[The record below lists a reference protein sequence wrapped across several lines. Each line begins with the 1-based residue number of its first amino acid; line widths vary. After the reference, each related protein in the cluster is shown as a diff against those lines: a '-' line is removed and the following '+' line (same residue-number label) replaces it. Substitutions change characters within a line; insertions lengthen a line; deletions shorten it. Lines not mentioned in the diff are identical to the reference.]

1 MAATDYF
8 NQIQQ
13 LYVAYFGRPADPEGL
28 SYWAAEADTNGS
40 LGSVIANFAISAESN
55 TLFGNLSTKQLVTA
69 IYANV
74 FSREPEAKGLAYWT
88 SQIESGAISSAQAA
102 WTILQSAGTEDTK
115 AVQNKLAAANAFTA
129 NVDTSAEISGY
140 SGAKAA
146 NIARAFLAKID
157 STSYSTANLATD
169 AVLAV
174 AAATGIYASSGP
186 MFTATKDGSNV
197 VTFTNSGLG
206 ISVTKVGDVY
216 TFTSNGTYAGSATVA
231 GPISKIVL
239 SPSNAS
245 LTISSSLADEITLPN
260 GTIRL
265 SDTTELS
272 ATLLTKL
279 ELDSTALMD
288 ATRIPGI
295 TAATVDQAFALLV
308 TNNGTTGDKI
318 WTAGNVTVA
327 INNTSASAS
336 DLNAINAKTTGL
348 ITADSLTSISGKIAD
363 VKTSLE
369 AITSGASLSATGLA
383 SVTLTDKIT
392 LSDLDNVVFAN
403 NATITLADVASNS
416 LTAVDTTVGSGKTL
430 TIDGS
435 GLTGSNFLLFRGM
448 AETNGSFIIKGG
460 AGADNIAGG
469 KGVDIF
475 TGGGGND
482 FFGIGTGGS
491 LIGSGGSTNIDKI
504 TDFNAGS
511 SDTLGFQNGSIL
523 LAADNSAIVAG
534 SGAGSNIQQ
543 SAGGKITFDAADN
556 ILALKVAAIQ
566 ADTQLHTAGATA
578 FFEDGGNTYVY
589 FAGATTASSDD
600 ELVQLTGVINLS
612 TITIN
617 DNNYIS
623 MN

>member
-206 ISVTKVGDVY
+206 ISVTEVGGVY

-245 LTISSSLADEITLPN
+245 LTISSSLADGITLPN

-308 TNNGTTGDKI
+308 TNNGNSGDKI
-318 WTAGNVTVA
+318 WTAGNVTVGLSDTCA
-327 INNTSASAS
+327 TAS

-348 ITADSLTSISGKIAD
+348 ITAANLTSISGAITD
-363 VKTSLE
+363 VKASLE
-369 AITSGASLSATGLA
+369 AITSGTSLSATGLS
-383 SVTLTDKIT
+383 SVTLTNAIT
-392 LSDLDNVVFAN
+392 SSDFNNVVFAN
-403 NATITLADVASNS
+403 NTTITLANVAGN
-416 LTAVDTTVGSGKTL
+416 AITTVDANVSSGKTL

-435 GLTGSNFLLFRGM
+435 GLTGSNILTFQAL
-448 AETNGSFIIKGG
+448 AETNGSFIVKGG
-460 AGADNIAGG
+460 AGADSLIGG
-469 KGVDIF
+469 KMVDTL
-475 TGGGGND
+475 TGGGGID

-491 LIGSGGSTNIDKI
+491 LIGSGGGTNIDRV
-504 TDFNAGS
+504 TDFNFGG
-511 SDTLGFQNGSIL
+511 SDTLGFQNASIL
-523 LAADNSAIVAG
+523 LPADNSVIVAG
-534 SGAGSNIQQ
+534 SGVGSNVQQ

-556 ILALKVAAIQ
+556 TLALKIAAIQ
-566 ADTQLHTAGATA
+566 ADTQLKTVKTTA
-578 FFEDGGNTYVY
+578 FFEDSGNTYVY
-589 FAGATTASSDD
+589 YAGATTASSDD

-612 TITIN
+612 AITVNNSGFIN
-617 DNNYIS
+617 
-623 MN
+623 MA